1 VDGGEAV
8 KASEPLKLLALAAD
22 EIIVAIFLLIILP
35 GLGIDVPL
43 PAVAL
48 VLAVLILKDFL
59 IAPFVLRG
67 GLSARPKTGPESLI
81 GKEALVI
88 EELSPEGVVKV
99 EGEMWRAECL
109 NGNAERG
116 ESVTIVGI
124 KGAKLLVELPAS
136 EEPP

>member
-1 VDGGEAV
+1 M

-48 VLAVLILKDFL
+48 VLGVLLLKDFL

-109 NGNAERG
+109 NGNARRG

-124 KGAKLLVELPAS
+124 KGAKLLVERRG
-136 EEPP
+136 

>member
-1 VDGGEAV
+1 MDGGEAV

-22 EIIVAIFLLIILP
+22 EIIVGLFLLVVLPAAGIDIPLPMTAAIIL
-35 GLGIDVPL
+35 
-43 PAVAL
+43 AL
-48 VLAVLILKDFL
+48 LIKDFL

-99 EGEMWRAECL
+99 EGEMWKAECL

-116 ESVTIVGI
+116 ESVTIVGL
-124 KGAKLLVELPAS
+124 KGAKLLVERRG
-136 EEPP
+136 

>member
-1 VDGGEAV
+1 M

-22 EIIVAIFLLIILP
+22 EIIVGLFLLVVLPAAGIDIPLPMTAAIIL
-35 GLGIDVPL
+35 
-43 PAVAL
+43 AL
-48 VLAVLILKDFL
+48 LIKDFL

-99 EGEMWRAECL
+99 EGEMWKAECL

-116 ESVTIVGI
+116 ESVTIVGL
-124 KGAKLLVELPAS
+124 KGAKLLVERRG
-136 EEPP
+136 